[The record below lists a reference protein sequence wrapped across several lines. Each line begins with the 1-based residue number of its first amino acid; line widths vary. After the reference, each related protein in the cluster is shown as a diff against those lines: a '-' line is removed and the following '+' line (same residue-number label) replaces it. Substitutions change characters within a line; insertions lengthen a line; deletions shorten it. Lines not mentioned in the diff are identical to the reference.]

1 MNCNDTQELLMDY
14 LEGNLDKMARKEFE
28 LHLNEC
34 KSCEKEL
41 KDFQQT
47 IVVLESESDAI
58 QIPDDFMGNVRQAVT
73 DTQKSRRKI
82 YQRPAVMGL
91 VAALFLTLFV
101 GTAVATNSF
110 ANFMEWWKDF
120 GNKQDERMQDYVQHG
135 LGDSLNLVADSN
147 GVKVTI
153 TSVVA
158 DDIQTLIYYEIEDQ
172 QKENKYMINY
182 TDGLQ
187 IANQDELWSRKDE
200 PFYSPVNNHLNIY
213 SESSHVYK
221 GRLGTAP
228 LSVNEGTIQ
237 LELSK
242 LQRVIDVPG
251 HEEASQRLTTENIEF
266 IEGDWHF
273 DIPVKKHPAIVHELQ
288 VETEI
293 DGNPV
298 IFEKLTIAPTIT
310 VLSYRYRNENPDRR
324 MDYMTIASLESK
336 GKRVY
341 TDPFRLGGYGGGGG
355 YASSWNSAE
364 ATFESLYFEKPTDIR
379 VHIGSASFSIM
390 EKADFALDVSKAF
403 PQVFE
408 YLGNTISIDH
418 IEVGERTTIEMTE
431 KLNPERTYEMLDYHF
446 YDKDDRGSLSAS
458 MDGYYID
465 KKGKKYKASEN
476 FYRLNELEN
485 PRFFSTEHHIEL
497 SREDQE
503 GDYVQIRLTIEGY
516 RTTLIYN
523 KAVDI
528 SLD

>member
-1 MNCNDTQELLMDY
+1 MNCSDTQELLMDY
-14 LEGNLDKMARKEFE
+14 LEGNLDETARKEFE
-28 LHLNEC
+28 LHLNDC

-47 IVVLESESDAI
+47 IVALESESNAI
-58 QIPDDFMGNVRQAVT
+58 QIPDDFMGNVRQAVA
-73 DTQKSRRKI
+73 DTQKSSRKI

-101 GTAVATNSF
+101 GTAVATNGF

-135 LGDSLNLVADSN
+135 LGDYLNLVAESN

-182 TDGLQ
+182 TEGLQ
-187 IANQDELWSRKDE
+187 FANQDDIWRDE
-200 PFYSPVNNHLNIY
+200 DDYSPVNNHLSIY

-228 LSVNEGTIQ
+228 LSTDEGTIQ

-242 LQRVIDVPG
+242 LEKVI
-251 HEEASQRLTTENIEF
+251 EAPADAEGPENPLTDTIEF
-266 IEGDWHF
+266 IEGDWQF
-273 DIPVKKHPAIVHELQ
+273 DIPFKKHSAIVHELQ

-298 IFEKLTIAPTIT
+298 IFENLTIAPTIT

-324 MDYMTIASLESK
+324 MDYITIDSLESN
-336 GKRVY
+336 GKRIY
-341 TDPFRLGGYGGGGG
+341 ADLFRLGGYGGGGG
-355 YASSWNSAE
+355 YASGWNSAE

-379 VHIGSASFSIM
+379 VHIGSASFSIT

-403 PQVFE
+403 PQTFE
-408 YLGNTISIDH
+408 YLGNTISINH
-418 IEVGERTTIEMTE
+418 MEVGERTIIEMTE
-431 KLNPERTYEMLDYHF
+431 ELNPERTYEMLDYHF

-458 MDGYYID
+458 VDGYYID

-485 PRFFSTEHHIEL
+485 PRFFSTEHQIEL
-497 SREDQE
+497 SRDDQE
-503 GDYVQIRLTIEGY
+503 GDYVPIKLAIEGY

-528 SLD
+528 SLE